1 LLSRRKIDVSDE
13 LHASHPAGFHGPK
26 CWVLTLLAGLA
37 LGFVLAK
44 ALPQPAALT
53 VDDLSKMKSKT
64 VEEFKAESDPAFRKP
79 DVQPERD
86 RHGEKAGEATANS
99 GHGAEAPVHWSK
111 INAPN
116 VPLYLSIPF
125 ALLLLAI
132 ALMPF
137 INQHFWEHHYPDFA
151 FLLGGLMVSYYLFGL
166 NAMTTL
172 TGVANYGLFKM
183 EHVGLEY
190 FQFLALVGS
199 LYVVT
204 GGVLIDIKGKAGT
217 KLNVTILII
226 GAVIANLIGTTG
238 AAALLIRSYIRIN
251 KHRIKPFHIL
261 FFIFIVANCG
271 GCLTPIGDPPLFL
284 GYLQGVP
291 FAWTVVHCLPA
302 WATAVGL
309 LVLMFYI
316 FDVRALAAYEKES
329 GKEENPEKNS
339 VRISGL
345 HNFIFLGVVLFGVFF
360 DEIFHTHG
368 VGAILQVVAAAV
380 AYKFSK
386 KECLQANEF
395 TFGPIREVGFLFFGL
410 FATMVPALEYLALN
424 AQAMGVASPTAFYFA
439 SGSLS
444 SFLDNAPTYL
454 NFFSAAHGLSG
465 LEMGKSLGTPAWM
478 ALEHVGQTGFT
489 PNQIL
494 LAISLSSVFFGSNTY
509 IGNAPNFMVKAISES
524 AGVKM
529 PSFFGYIIRYTI
541 PIMLPVLIVIWVVFV
556 SGWVL

>member
-1 LLSRRKIDVSDE
+1 
-13 LHASHPAGFHGPK
+13 
-26 CWVLTLLAGLA
+26 
-37 LGFVLAK
+37 
-44 ALPQPAALT
+44 
-53 VDDLSKMKSKT
+53 
-64 VEEFKAESDPAFRKP
+64 
-79 DVQPERD
+79 
-86 RHGEKAGEATANS
+86 
-99 GHGAEAPVHWSK
+99 
-111 INAPN
+111 
-116 VPLYLSIPF
+116 
-125 ALLLLAI
+125 
-132 ALMPF
+132 
-137 INQHFWEHHYPDFA
+137 
-151 FLLGGLMVSYYLFGL
+151 
-166 NAMTTL
+166 
-172 TGVANYGLFKM
+172 
-183 EHVGLEY
+183 
-190 FQFLALVGS
+190 
-199 LYVVT
+199 
-204 GGVLIDIKGKAGT
+204 
-217 KLNVTILII
+217 VTILMI
-226 GAVIANLIGTTG
+226 GAVIANFIGTTG

-309 LVLMFYI
+309 LVLLFYI

-368 VGAILQVVAAAV
+368 VGAILQVIAAAV
-380 AYKFSK
+380 AYKFST

-424 AQAMGVASPTAFYFA
+424 AQSMGVASPTAFYFA

-454 NFFSAAHGLSG
+454 NFFSAAHGLAG
-465 LEMGKSLGTPAWM
+465 LEMGKSLGTPAWL

-494 LAISLSSVFFGSNTY
+494 LAISLSAVFSGSNTY